1 VRSNPGRSFYT
12 MPSTKEQFIPHGLSR
27 FATTKKIMTK
37 TTKKNPAPVL
47 ACVITGQARKTSH
60 NYLNDKARRLG
71 VESDWLLNNYVSKFV
86 CSQLRAGKAL
96 SDLQTTDRKITDQL
110 LTDMV
115 RKNSKSRLTNFWF
128 KNGVY
133 QTAKPIPKKVD
144 KTEPTV
150 DVESLTAKVKEE
162 QQEAATAPEPA
173 KVATFDEVLD
183 ELTQLS

>member
-1 VRSNPGRSFYT
+1 
-12 MPSTKEQFIPHGLSR
+12 MPLTEKFIPL
-27 FATTKKIMTK
+27 TK
-37 TTKKNPAPVL
+37 TTIKLRKIKDIMSKKNKKNPAPVL
-47 ACVITGQARKTSH
+47 ACIITGQSRKTSH
-60 NYLNDKARRLG
+60 NYLNDKAKRLG
-71 VESDWLLNNYVSKFV
+71 VSSDWLLNNYVSKFV

-96 SDLQTTDRKITDQL
+96 SDLQTTDQKISDQL
-110 LTDMV
+110 LTDLV
-115 RKNSKSRLTNFWF
+115 KKNSKSRVTDFWF

-133 QTAKPIPKKVD
+133 QSAKPTPKKVK

-162 QQEAATAPEPA
+162 HQEAATAPEPV